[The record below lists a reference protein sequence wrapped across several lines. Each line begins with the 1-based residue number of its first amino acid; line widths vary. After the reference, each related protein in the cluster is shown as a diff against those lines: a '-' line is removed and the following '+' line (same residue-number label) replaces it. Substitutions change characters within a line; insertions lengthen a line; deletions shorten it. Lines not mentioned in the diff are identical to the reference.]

1 MPRCEVVRSLFPHV
15 CNCVC
20 VIEKLAFGYQNT
32 KHLPNDNI
40 NKDLRL
46 LHSATLFAT
55 KLEYRAQLPLIVKL
69 EKKNL
74 HSTKLPNFP
83 GETGNMQL
91 IHFSFWHKGFF
102 VYSNINL

>member
-20 VIEKLAFGYQNT
+20 VIEKLAFGYQDA

-55 KLEYRAQLPLIVKL
+55 KLEYRAQLPLIIKL
-69 EKKNL
+69 EKK
-74 HSTKLPNFP
+74 KLTQHKVAKFP
-83 GETGNMQL
+83 RGNR
-91 IHFSFWHKGFF
+91 
-102 VYSNINL
+102 